1 MAIHKVAK
9 VSEIPN
15 GTGKTFD
22 IDGKNIAI
30 FNLDDKLIAIDNV
43 CKHKGGSLGDG
54 ELDGNTV
61 TCPLHGWQYNVT
73 NGECLTNPNVKL
85 DSYDVKVDGDTIT
98 LEF

>member
-1 MAIHKVAK
+1 MAIHRVDQ

-15 GTGKTFD
+15 STGKTFD
-22 IDGKNIAI
+22 IHGKYIAM
-30 FNLDDKLIAIDNV
+30 FNLENKFVSIDNV

>member
-1 MAIHKVAK
+1 MAIHKVGQ
-9 VSEIPN
+9 VSEILN
-15 GTGKTFD
+15 CTGKTFN

-30 FNLDDKLIAIDNV
+30 FNLDNKFFAIDNV

-61 TCPLHGWQYNVT
+61 TCPLHGWQYNIT

-85 DSYDVKVDGDTIT
+85 DSYDVKVDEDTII

>member
-1 MAIHKVAK
+1 MILIAK
-9 VSEIPN
+9 ISIY
-15 GTGKTFD
+15 F
-22 IDGKNIAI
+22 
-30 FNLDDKLIAIDNV
+30 LDNKFGAIDNV

-85 DSYDVKVDGDTIT
+85 DSHDVKVDGDTIT